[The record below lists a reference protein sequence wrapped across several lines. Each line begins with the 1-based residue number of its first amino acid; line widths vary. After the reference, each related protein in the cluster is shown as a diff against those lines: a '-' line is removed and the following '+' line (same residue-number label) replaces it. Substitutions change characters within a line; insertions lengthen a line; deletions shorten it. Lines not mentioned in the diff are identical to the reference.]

1 MNEHA
6 CATPRPR
13 RRSFGPVALALTIGC
28 ALGVPARAGADAE
41 TAAFVISLSGC
52 DEIDRAALLSLLEL
66 ELSDVAGG
74 FRRSEPPFVELVCVG
89 EQLHIQVR
97 DPVTGKRIGRTVPR
111 PPAEHGERSVALAV
125 SQLFLTSWLELL
137 LPAPA
142 RAELPDPPAG
152 AYAAVARRARE
163 ALSTDEAAPPP
174 PRDPSRTI
182 GLDVFGGG
190 GVRDVAAPVLTQALA
205 LSAQVALDRT
215 WALTIA
221 VGLEH
226 GVASRERGGVELWL
240 GDVGL
245 GADLTLV
252 RDGALT
258 IGLGAHGGVVWS
270 RLAGQPSRNDVR
282 GDSAEGVGARIALA
296 PRVGLELDGFVISL
310 AVEAGVDLGL
320 PIGLVKDERAVT
332 AGGFF
337 GRALLGVGVRFGD

>member
-1 MNEHA
+1 MSRTARAWGNLL
-6 CATPRPR
+6 
-13 RRSFGPVALALTIGC
+13 LALLLSGVGSQAHAQLAVAAPSCEGLDPSTLHARIELEIGEVAAEWQARSTPVVLLGC
-28 ALGVPARAGADAE
+28 ADDRVR
-41 TAAFVISLSGC
+41 I
-52 DEIDRAALLSLLEL
+52 EIT
-66 ELSDVAGG
+66 
-74 FRRSEPPFVELVCVG
+74 
-89 EQLHIQVR
+89 
-97 DPVTGKRIGRTVPR
+97 DPVTDK
-111 PPAEHGERSVALAV
+111 SVARTIAMPAVDRERVLGLAIA
-125 SQLFLTSWLELL
+125 QLFLTSWLELL
-137 LPAPA
+137 LPAPSLA
-142 RAELPDPPAG
+142 QLPAPPPG
-152 AYAAVARRARE
+152 GYAAIARRARE
-163 ALSTDEAAPPP
+163 AISVSEPSPPP
-174 PRDPSRTI
+174 PHVLSRTI
-182 GLDVFGGG
+182 GLSVLGGL
-190 GVRDVAAPVLTQALA
+190 GVRDVEAPVLTQALA
-205 LSAQVALDRT
+205 LRAQVALDRT